1 MFNLGACHMDGTM
14 LYGWD
19 RVNGKS
25 DKISCGY
32 PQDCSYALAVSRGK
46 EYTIGSFL
54 SIQQG

>member
-1 MFNLGACHMDGTM
+1 MDGTM

-46 EYTIGSFL
+46 EYNIGSFL